1 MMGIASAYALRAS
14 ADRSLHPS
22 YALEDAGEDELPSE
36 AGSRSGSKSAKP
48 PEAATATLNPRA
60 ISISPCLLGLSQM
73 R

>member
-1 MMGIASAYALRAS
+1 MMGIASAFALRAS

-36 AGSRSGSKSAKP
+36 AGSPSGSKSAKP
-48 PEAATATLNPRA
+48 PDAATLNPRA
-60 ISISPCLLGLSQM
+60 ISISPCLHGLSQM